1 MCEVRN
7 RAKTSFFYVS
17 LSLFEWIDDDV
28 EMYIYIHTVV
38 VEINI
43 MKHSYMKSL
52 ELKTNEQTA
61 VFRWWEARIR
71 L

>member
-38 VEINI
+38 VVEMNI
-43 MKHSYMKSL
+43 YD
-52 ELKTNEQTA
+52 
-61 VFRWWEARIR
+61 I
-71 L
+71 